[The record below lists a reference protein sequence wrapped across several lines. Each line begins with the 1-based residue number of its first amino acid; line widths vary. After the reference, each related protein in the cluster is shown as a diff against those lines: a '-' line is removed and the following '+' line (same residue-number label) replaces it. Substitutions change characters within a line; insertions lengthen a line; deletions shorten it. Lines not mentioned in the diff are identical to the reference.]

1 MSSLYLVK
9 MVQET
14 KEMDF
19 VLIDDNE
26 IDLFL
31 HERVLRL
38 QGISSRI
45 HPFSAGSKALTYLEL
60 FRDNPDSYPETI
72 ILLDLMMPEM
82 DGFDFLDH
90 FENFPKKLLDKTR
103 VFIVSSSLDFG
114 DMSRSEAHHLIE
126 KILRKPLCADDLRVA
141 LKEIAFP

>member
-1 MSSLYLVK
+1 
-9 MVQET
+9 MVQEA
-14 KEMDF
+14 KDLDF

-38 QGISSRI
+38 QGISSRVY
-45 HPFSAGSKALTYLEL
+45 PFSAASKALTYLET
-60 FRDNPDSYPETI
+60 FREHVDAYPETV

-90 FENFPKKLLDKTR
+90 FENFPTELKKKTR
-103 VFIVSSSLDFG
+103 IFIVSSSLDFG
-114 DMSRSEAHHLIE
+114 DMSRCEAHQRIE
-126 KILRKPLCADDLRVA
+126 RTLNKPLLADDLRVA
-141 LKEIAFP
+141 LREIAFP